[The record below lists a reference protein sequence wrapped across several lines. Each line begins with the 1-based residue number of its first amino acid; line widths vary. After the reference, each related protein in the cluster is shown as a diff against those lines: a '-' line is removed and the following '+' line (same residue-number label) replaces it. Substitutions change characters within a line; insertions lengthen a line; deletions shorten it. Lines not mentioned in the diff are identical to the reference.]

1 MQKANAQNPVEQSK
15 IWLIVILAVTLLLA
29 IFIWKYFEFKIEKV
43 KQNSNYKLL
52 MVNGKFKMNAS
63 NPNPNS

>member
-29 IFIWKYFEFKIEKV
+29 IFIWKYFDFKIEKV
-43 KQNSNYKLL
+43 KQTSNYKLIML
-52 MVNGKFKMNAS
+52 QDKFKMTTH
-63 NPNPNS
+63 NPYS